1 MATASGISTAVI
13 DSPEPP
19 RADPATTARPAA
31 DVLLS
36 RMLRDQP
43 WSVRFFQMVRL
54 LERLHPER
62 RPVGI
67 FVAPADEV
75 ARFGAHTSFAF
86 PASEIQSYTEAERRP
101 DRLTVN
107 FMGLSTMN
115 GPLPA
120 PYTEMLLERVRAKD
134 HATGDFFDI
143 FNHRIL
149 SLFYRGWKKYR
160 FYIAY
165 EQTRGEDDLVTRL
178 MYDLLGLG
186 TGGLRNRSPI
196 ADEAAIYYAGLLG
209 QSLRT
214 AQGLQQILS
223 DYFQVSASVQ
233 QFTGSWNRL
242 PASDHTLLNYG
253 SSDSERLGYATVVG
267 DEIWDQQGTLTVRL
281 GPMPLARYLQFL
293 PGGEAHEQLA
303 AWLRFYGRREFDFVV
318 QLVLE
323 RNEVPPVKLS
333 AEAGEMARLGF
344 ASWLKNKPFGRDPDE
359 ATYRLF

>member
-1 MATASGISTAVI
+1 
-13 DSPEPP
+13 
-19 RADPATTARPAA
+19 
-31 DVLLS
+31 
-36 RMLRDQP
+36 MLRDQP
-43 WSVRFFQMVRL
+43 WPVRFFQMVRL

-75 ARFGAHTSFAF
+75 ARFAAHTSFSF
-86 PASEIQSYTEAERRP
+86 PASEIQSYTEGDNSP
-101 DRLTVN
+101 DRLSVN

-134 HATGDFFDI
+134 HAMGEFFDI

-165 EQTRGEDDLVTRL
+165 EQSRGDDDLVTRL

-186 TGGLRNRSPI
+186 TEGLRDRSVI
-196 ADEAAIYYAGLLG
+196 ADEAKIFYGGLLN
-209 QSLRT
+209 QSTRT

-223 DYFQVSASVQ
+223 DYFQVSVEVQ

-242 PASDHTLLNYG
+242 PSSDHTLLNYG
-253 SSDSERLGYATVVG
+253 SSDSERLGYATVIG
-267 DEIWDQQGTLTVRL
+267 DEVWDQQGTLSVRL
-281 GPMPLARYLQFL
+281 GPMRLARYLEFL
-293 PGGEAHEQLA
+293 PGGQASEQLA
-303 AWLRFYGRREFDFVV
+303 DWLRFYGRREFDFVI
-318 QLVLE
+318 QLVLD
-323 RNEVPPVKLS
+323 RNDVPPIQLS
-333 AEAGEMARLGF
+333 SDVEEMPRLGF
-344 ASWLKNKPFGRDPDE
+344 ASWLKNKPFVRDPDE
-359 ATYRLF
+359 ATYRLY

>member
-1 MATASGISTAVI
+1 MATQSGLSAPVVDDSDDTLREAPPSSPTAN
-13 DSPEPP
+13 
-19 RADPATTARPAA
+19 
-31 DVLLS
+31 LLLA

-75 ARFGAHTSFAF
+75 ARFAAHTSLSF
-86 PASEIQSYTEAERRP
+86 PASEIQSYTEGAGGPE
-101 DRLTVN
+101 RLTVN
-107 FMGLSTMN
+107 FMGLSTIN

-134 HATGDFFDI
+134 HAMGEFFDI
-143 FNHRIL
+143 FNHRVL
-149 SLFYRGWKKYR
+149 SLFYRGWKKHR

-186 TGGLRNRSPI
+186 TEGLRNRSVI
-196 ADEAAIYYAGLLG
+196 ADEAAIYYGGLLG

-214 AQGLQQILS
+214 AEGLRQILS
-223 DYFQVSASVQ
+223 DYFAVRVEVQ
-233 QFTGSWNRL
+233 QFSGSWNRL
-242 PASDHTLLNYG
+242 PASDHTFLQYG

-267 DEIWDQQGTLTVRL
+267 DEVWDQQGTLTIRL

-293 PGGEAHEQLA
+293 PGGEAHAELA
-303 AWLRFYGRREFDFVV
+303 AWLRLYGRREFDFVI

-323 RNEVPPVKLS
+323 RDEVPPVKLS
-333 AEAGEMARLGF
+333 LEKEDMARLGF
-344 ASWLKNKPFGRDPDE
+344 ASWLKNKPFVRDPDE
-359 ATYRLF
+359 ATYWLH